1 MIVFF
6 FKLSRRCYFPT
17 VGQLTFSRLY
27 CDHIGWVVEVVKW
40 KWVFSWSF
48 KSQNS
53 LTLSHS
59 WASWL
64 VRCFG
69 RHTVDEQYPRT
80 SWHSCNSM
88 KPWCV
93 LFIVCHIFI
102 HQQKSVYQNQVL
114 GPRLISSLK
123 TFPLRNGSLKNLEQ
137 KRQQL
142 EALLQAA
149 DFRIRILDWLPRDA
163 HRQDKPAAIVQTVE
177 LAGVQPSWI
186 H

>member
-1 MIVFF
+1 MDSKYFLDH
-6 FKLSRRCYFPT
+6 LSPR
-17 VGQLTFSRLY
+17 
-27 CDHIGWVVEVVKW
+27 
-40 KWVFSWSF
+40 
-48 KSQNS
+48 
-53 LTLSHS
+53 TLWHFDIHEHPE
-59 WASWL
+59 L

-93 LFIVCHIFI
+93 LFFVCHIFI

-114 GPRLISSLK
+114 GPRFISSLK

-149 DFRIRILDWLPRDA
+149 DFGIRILDWFSRDA
-163 HRQDKPAAIVQTVE
+163 HRQDVWKPMCKYKDKPAAIVQTVE
-177 LAGVQPSWI
+177 LAGVQFHHESL
-186 H
+186 